1 MCDSPALV
9 VRVGSHS
16 VVSYPE
22 QGARAVAVILASTGD
37 VLRIEPGHLDQA
49 LYGVA
54 YAITQGKGATLAIGP
69 AEGPYARAEFGP
81 ADLRPLFRALA
92 ACRDCAAA
100 AGYLAPQN
108 FAEPPN
114 PKPFRVRRRR
124 ALAA

>member
-9 VRVGSHS
+9 VRVGAHS

-22 QGARAVAVILASTGD
+22 QGERGFAVILASTGG

-92 ACRDCAAA
+92 ACRDYAVK
-100 AGYLAPQN
+100 AGHLAPQT
-108 FAEPPN
+108 FTEPPN
-114 PKPFRVRRRR
+114 PKPSRVRRSR